1 MMDVTATAERLEQAD
16 RIVGTGDLDPGR
28 IHSMLTFVT
37 QQSYEQA
44 QPPYTLRAAH
54 ADRRVSRPQDAACHD
69 WHGPSWRRY
78 WYCRRH
84 HVGGAS
90 ISTLPTMLIL
100 PHGRIQE
107 GGEGEEVCRT

>member
-44 QPPYTLRAAH
+44 QPPCTLRAW
-54 ADRRVSRPQDAACHD
+54 PQDAACHD
-69 WHGPSWRRY
+69 WHGPSWRRHWCY
-78 WYCRRH
+78 FRH